1 VNFPCCPLPEI
12 YEALDAIASLE
23 NQRASEIADPI
34 SKILSTQIDWK
45 ESRSEFLKYSNP
57 SGYRLLVE
65 AAKESIDIDAA
76 ELYLSLL
83 REGKVPA
90 WASCDIDL
98 KTMKM
103 ALE

>member
-1 VNFPCCPLPEI
+1 M
-12 YEALDAIASLE
+12 
-23 NQRASEIADPI
+23 RASEIADPI
-34 SKILSTQIDWK
+34 SKILSTQIEWK
-45 ESRSEFLKYSNP
+45 EGRSEYMRYANP

-65 AAKESIDIDAA
+65 AARENTDLEAA
-76 ELYLSLL
+76 ELYLALL
-83 REGKVPA
+83 REGKTPA